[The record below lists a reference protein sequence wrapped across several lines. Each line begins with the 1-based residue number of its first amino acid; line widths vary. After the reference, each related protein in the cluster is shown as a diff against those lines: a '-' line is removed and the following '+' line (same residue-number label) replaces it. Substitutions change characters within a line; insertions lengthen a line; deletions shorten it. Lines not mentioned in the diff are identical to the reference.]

1 MNWEAIGAIGETLGA
16 AGVIATLVY
25 LAVQIRD
32 SNRVAEDASFENK
45 LALGIA
51 SIHEMIKSE
60 HGDVVM
66 KGLLY
71 YDELRGR
78 EKLIFDNVMNSW
90 FTMIALALFSRER
103 DLMDD
108 ESTENL
114 GFILRTRFF
123 PYSGI
128 HAWWSESKELFRPE
142 ARQWFEQEMAK
153 ADMESDF
160 YGAKSGI

>member
-1 MNWEAIGAIGETLGA
+1 MNWEAMGAIGETLGA
-16 AGVIATLVY
+16 AGVIVTLVY

-51 SIHEMIKSE
+51 SIHEMIKGE
-60 HGDVVM
+60 HGNVVM

-90 FTMIALALFSRER
+90 FTVIALALFSRDR

-114 GFILRTRFF
+114 SFTLRTRFF

-128 HAWWSESKELFRPE
+128 HAWWSESKGLFRPE

-160 YGAKSGI
+160 YGTKSGI

>member
-16 AGVIATLVY
+16 VGVIATLVY

-51 SIHEMIKSE
+51 SFHEMIKGG

-66 KGLLY
+66 KGLLTY
-71 YDELRGR
+71 GELRGR
-78 EKLIFDNVMNSW
+78 EKLVFDAVMNSW
-90 FTMIALALFSRER
+90 FTVIALALFSRDR

-114 GFILRTRFF
+114 GFALRTRFF
-123 PYSGI
+123 PYSGV

-142 ARQWFEQEMAK
+142 ARQWFEQQMAK

-160 YGAKSGI
+160 YGTKGGI

>member
-1 MNWEAIGAIGETLGA
+1 MNWEAVCAIGETLGA

-51 SIHEMIKSE
+51 SFHEMIKSE
-60 HGDVVM
+60 HGDVIM

-90 FTMIALALFSRER
+90 FTVIALALFSRDR

-114 GFILRTRFF
+114 GFILRTRFL

-128 HAWWSESKELFRPE
+128 HAWWSESRELFRPE

-160 YGAKSGI
+160 YGTKSGI